1 MDYRELT
8 LIELHDALVK
18 GEINPLELTKEVL
31 KNAKADINNAFE
43 YISEKE
49 ALEAVTLLKD
59 KDKNNIMWGIPF
71 VIKDNFS
78 TKDIPTTGS
87 SNILNG
93 YKPVFSS
100 EVYQR
105 LINAGG
111 IPIGK
116 TTLDE
121 LGMGGGGMTGHKG
134 YTYNPYDKTHTHMV
148 GGSSCG
154 SAAAIAAG
162 IVPLAIGSDTG
173 DSVRKPASH
182 AGLVGFKPTW
192 GRISRFGLFPF
203 AASLDHVAYFTRSV
217 RDCAATLEL
226 LAGRDEKDMT
236 SSEKEVE
243 KYSSLLNSDVKGKR
257 VAIIKEILDSIKDQD
272 VRGLFFKII
281 DELKNRGA
289 IINYVSL
296 DMRLCKAMFPTY
308 FVISSAE
315 ATSNNANLDGV
326 NFGNRVEGNSYE
338 EVMSNSRTQGIS
350 EMIRRR
356 FIIGSYS
363 LLSENQNDTFI
374 RAQKC
379 RRLIVNAI
387 NEILK
392 DNDVICLPAAPNT
405 APLFKGDVDRFTDE
419 YLIADNYLTFGNFAG
434 LPSLTV
440 PMGFIDKMPV
450 GINMTGRAFEEQ
462 MVLNCSLAVEDIT
475 GLVNLHAKEDI

>member
-1 MDYRELT
+1 MDYRNLT
-8 LIELHDALVK
+8 LIELHNALVK
-18 GEINPLELTKEVL
+18 GDINPLDLTKEAL
-31 KNAKADINNAFE
+31 KNAKADTNNAFE

-49 ALEAVTLLKD
+49 ALEAVALLNK

-100 EVYQR
+100 EVYGR

-121 LGMGGGGMTGHKG
+121 LGMGGSGMTGHKG
-134 YTYNPYDKTHTHMV
+134 FTYNPYDKTHTHMI

-154 SAAAIAAG
+154 SAAVAAAG

-192 GRISRFGLFPF
+192 GRISRFGLLPF

-217 RDCAATLEL
+217 KDSAATLKL

-236 SSEKEVE
+236 SSEKPVGD
-243 KYSSLLNSDVKGKR
+243 YLNHLDSNIKNKKF
-257 VAIIKEILDSIKDQD
+257 AIIKEIFESISDHRVKD
-272 VRGLFFKII
+272 LFLKTI
-281 DELKNRGA
+281 DELKSRGA

-296 DMRLCKAMFPTY
+296 DIRLCKAMLPAY

-315 ATSNNANLDGV
+315 ATSNTANLDGV
-326 NFGNRVEGNSYE
+326 KFGNRVDGKTYE
-338 EVMSNSRTQGIS
+338 EVMNNSRTNGIS

-363 LLSENQNDTFI
+363 LLSENQEDTFI

-387 NEILK
+387 NKILEY
-392 DNDVICLPAAPNT
+392 NDVICLPAAPNT
-405 APLFKGDVDRFTDE
+405 APLFENSADRFSDE
-419 YLIADNYLTFGNFAG
+419 YLIADNYLVFGNFAG
-434 LPSLTV
+434 LPSLTL
-440 PMGFIDKMPV
+440 PMGLIDKMPIGV
-450 GINMTGRAFEEQ
+450 NLTGRAFEEQ
-462 MVLNCSLAVEDIT
+462 TVLNCSFAVEEIT
-475 GLVNLHAKEDI
+475 GLVNLHVKEEC